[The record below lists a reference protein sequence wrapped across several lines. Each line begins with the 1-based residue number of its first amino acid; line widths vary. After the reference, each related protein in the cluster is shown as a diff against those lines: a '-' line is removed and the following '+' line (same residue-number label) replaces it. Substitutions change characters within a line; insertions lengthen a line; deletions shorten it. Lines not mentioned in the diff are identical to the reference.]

1 MQASGACK
9 RGCPLEHPS
18 LHVLTQAAISV
29 PRAQL
34 ATLPGPPLSKTPFS
48 HLAIAATSHAALAH
62 ICTDWPGRQ
71 SPGRATPTLCVSPP
85 IAGHHTIHKPYVP
98 SPVNMDQSFATT
110 SLRRMPDIVV
120 LAVRCVDPAH
130 GARDARRKQLG
141 LTASTGRLGPSVEFC
156 TDYTANVQCASG
168 PAVPF
173 TA

>member
-18 LHVLTQAAISV
+18 LHVLTQAATSV

-34 ATLPGPPLSKTPFS
+34 ATLSGPALSKTPFS
-48 HLAIAATSHAALAH
+48 HLAIAATSYAALAH

-85 IAGHHTIHKPYVP
+85 IIGHYTIHKPYVP
-98 SPVNMDQSFATT
+98 SPVNMDQSFART

-130 GARDARRKQLG
+130 GREGCSKKAVG
-141 LTASTGRLGPSVEFC
+141 LDSLDR
-156 TDYTANVQCASG
+156 
-168 PAVPF
+168 PACPNC
-173 TA
+173 